1 MADTKNIIK
10 TVGAAVS
17 KHAPELLTAFGI
29 ANMFTGVVLAVRATP
44 KALDILDKAEEEK
57 GGELSKTEII
67 ADTWKVYIPAAAF
80 CLVSVVCFISSNAV
94 NKNRCAALTAAYTLS
109 ETAFREYKD

>member
-67 ADTWKVYIPAAAF
+67 ADTWKVYIPAA
-80 CLVSVVCFISSNAV
+80 LHRLE
-94 NKNRCAALTAAYTLS
+94 RCEQKPLRGSYCRLYS
-109 ETAFREYKD
+109 F

>member
-1 MADTKNIIK
+1 
-10 TVGAAVS
+10 
-17 KHAPELLTAFGI
+17 
-29 ANMFTGVVLAVRATP
+29 MFTGVVLAVRATP

-80 CLVSVVCFISSNAV
+80 CLVSVVCFIGSNAV
-94 NKNRCAALTAAYTLS
+94 NKNRCANIRTRCGRSSANRKNRRYTPRL
-109 ETAFREYKD
+109 FRRK